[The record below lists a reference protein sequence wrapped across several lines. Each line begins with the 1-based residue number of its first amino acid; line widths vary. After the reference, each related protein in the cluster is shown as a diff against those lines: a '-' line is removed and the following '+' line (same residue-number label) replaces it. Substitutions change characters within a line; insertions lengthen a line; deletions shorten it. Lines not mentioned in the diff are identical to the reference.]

1 MVIMAGTIP
10 GSGICALVNTGVYR
24 DNWGKGTRALKTPPI
39 LDGSSLNVLPRPI
52 CSYVVKKYYPNKQ
65 TNTQTTHKQRNKPTG
80 QQTHKQT
87 VFTGTTGVGVGE
99 ALKMPSGKFNS

>member
-52 CSYVVKKYYPNKQ
+52 CSYVVKKYYPNKHTNNTQ
-65 TNTQTTHKQRNKPTG
+65 TKKQANRPTNTQTNGIYRRS
-80 QQTHKQT
+80 
-87 VFTGTTGVGVGE
+87 E
-99 ALKMPSGKFNS
+99 C